1 MIYIFVLNTSCNDFP
16 PLSLLYKR
24 WVILE
29 RALGNFLR
37 CLSCINGWFYWSM
50 IRCFRQEIK
59 VFILYKTVS
68 LFQLFK
74 ILQLLNN
81 NVLNV
86 SQLWIY
92 VRSCSNE
99 WSDQGICPKESTQKA
114 KFMERPQSEMATLE
128 EIRCRLALCRETV
141 ENTRHEARTP
151 TPSLLKT
158 KM

>member
-1 MIYIFVLNTSCNDFP
+1 MLHFFVLYPSSNDFP

-24 WVILE
+24 RVILE

-37 CLSCINGWFYWSM
+37 CLSCINGGFYWSV
-50 IRCFRQEIK
+50 IRRFRQEIK
-59 VFILYKTVS
+59 VLILYKPVS

-74 ILQLLNN
+74 IFKPLNN
-81 NVLNV
+81 NVFNV

-128 EIRCRLALCRETV
+128 EIRCRLALCRNTV
-141 ENTRHEARTP
+141 ENARHEARTP